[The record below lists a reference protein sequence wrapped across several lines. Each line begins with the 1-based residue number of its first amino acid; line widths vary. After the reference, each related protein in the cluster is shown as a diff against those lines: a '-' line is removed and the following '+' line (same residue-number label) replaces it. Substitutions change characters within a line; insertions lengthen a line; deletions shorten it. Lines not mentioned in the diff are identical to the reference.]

1 MLLALLGI
9 LGIAAF
15 IAQFVCWIIVL
26 TKLFPAEGALKG
38 VFAVICNI
46 YALIW
51 GWLNVSRYNLQ
62 KVMIIWSVAFATSI
76 VVQIISIIVAASVS
90 NTVPSTTP

>member
-9 LGIAAF
+9 LALAAL
-15 IAQFVCWIIVL
+15 IAQIVCWIIVL

-38 VFAVICNI
+38 VFAVICGI

-62 KVMIIWSVAFATSI
+62 KVMIIWSVAFVANI
-76 VVQIISIIVAASVS
+76 VVQIILTIVIASIS
-90 NTVPSTTP
+90 NTMPSTTP

>member
-1 MLLALLGI
+1 MIAILGI
-9 LGIAAF
+9 LALIAA

-38 VFAVICNI
+38 IFAVICSI

-62 KVMIIWSVAFATSI
+62 TVMIIWSVAFATSI
-76 VVQIISIIVAASVS
+76 VVQIISIMTAAASKS
-90 NTVPSTTP
+90 YG

>member
-1 MLLALLGI
+1 MLAILGI
-9 LGIAAF
+9 LAFAAF
-15 IAQFVCWIIVL
+15 VAQFVCWIIVL

-38 VFAVICNI
+38 VFAVICSI

-76 VVQIISIIVAASVS
+76 VVQIITLITAAAVN
-90 NTVPSTTP
+90 NTAPTAP

>member
-1 MLLALLGI
+1 MLGI
-9 LGIAAF
+9 LGLLGIIAG
-15 IAQFVCWIIVL
+15 IASFVCWIIVL

-38 VFAVICNI
+38 IFAVICSI

-62 KVMIIWSVAFATSI
+62 TVMIVWSIAFATSI
-76 VVQIISIIVAASVS
+76 VVQIISIFTATATKSYS
-90 NTVPSTTP
+90 

>member
-1 MLLALLGI
+1 MLALLGI
-9 LGIAAF
+9 LAFAAF
-15 IAQFVCWIIVL
+15 VAQFVCWIIVL

-38 VFAVICNI
+38 VFAVICSI

>member
-1 MLLALLGI
+1 MIAILGI
-9 LGIAAF
+9 LALIAA

-38 VFAVICNI
+38 IFAVICSI

-51 GWLNVSRYNLQ
+51 GWQNVNRYDIKNI
-62 KVMIIWSVAFATSI
+62 MTIWSVALAVSI
-76 VVQIISIIVAASVS
+76 VVQII
-90 NTVPSTTP
+90 TLSTTSAVKSYG

>member
-1 MLLALLGI
+1 MIAILGI
-9 LGIAAF
+9 LAIAAF
-15 IAQFVCWIIVL
+15 VAQIVCWIIVL

-62 KVMIIWSVAFATSI
+62 KVMVIWSVALATSI
-76 VVQIISIIVAASVS
+76 VVQIITVVTTAAVKSQG
-90 NTVPSTTP
+90 

>member
-1 MLLALLGI
+1 MLALLGI
-9 LGIAAF
+9 LAFAAF
-15 IAQFVCWIIVL
+15 IAQIVCWIIVL
-26 TKLFPAEGALKG
+26 TKMFPAEGALKG
-38 VFAVICNI
+38 VLAVICNI

-62 KVMIIWSVAFATSI
+62 KVMIIWSVALATSI

-90 NTVPSTTP
+90 NTAP